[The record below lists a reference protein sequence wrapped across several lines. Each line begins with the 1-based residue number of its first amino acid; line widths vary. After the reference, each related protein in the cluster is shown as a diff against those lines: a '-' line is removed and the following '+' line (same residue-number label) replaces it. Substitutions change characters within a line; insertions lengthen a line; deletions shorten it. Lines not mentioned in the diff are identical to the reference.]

1 MGTHLHA
8 CVKTTKGPGRPKQF
22 DRENALDK
30 ALVLFWRHGY
40 EATSMSDLVA
50 ATGAKAP
57 TLYTEFGNKEGLF
70 RAAAERYSALFA
82 ERGKKLLADAA
93 RPVAGVLWDYLRDA
107 AAMFTDAALPS
118 GCFLICTSAA
128 LSSSS
133 NDVAL
138 MLRARH
144 HRQEDMLLAFLRQRQ
159 AAGELPRELDAAG
172 LAKNLVCALHGMSV
186 QAREG
191 ASREDLNAIAA
202 TWMAGWPALAM
213 PKRPPDLAADMMGK
227 EIKA

>member
-1 MGTHLHA
+1 MDTHLTA
-8 CVKTTKGPGRPKQF
+8 CVKTAKGPGRPKQF
-22 DRENALDK
+22 SRECALDK
-30 ALVLFWRHGY
+30 ALELFWRHGY

-57 TLYTEFGNKEGLF
+57 TLYSAFGNKEGLF
-70 RAAAERYSALFA
+70 RAAAERYIALYA
-82 ERGKKLLADAA
+82 ERGKNLLADAG
-93 RPVAGVLWDYLRDA
+93 RPLDEVLRDYLRDA
-107 AAMFTDAALPS
+107 AAMFTNETLPP

-133 NDVAL
+133 HNVAL

-144 HRQEDMLLAFLRQRQ
+144 HRQEDMLLAFFRQRQ
-159 AAGELPRELDAAG
+159 TTGELAADIDAAG

-191 ASREDLNAIAA
+191 ASRDDLHAIAA
-202 TWMAGWPALAM
+202 TWMAVWPALTV
-213 PKRPPDLAADMMGK
+213 PKPDAGMRGK
-227 EIKA
+227 ESKA

>member
-1 MGTHLHA
+1 MDTHPPA
-8 CVKTTKGPGRPKQF
+8 CVKTTKGPGRPKLF

-70 RAAAERYSALFA
+70 RAAAERYIELFA
-82 ERGKKLLADAA
+82 ERGKNLLADTA

-107 AAMFTDAALPS
+107 AAMFTDDALPA

-144 HRQEDMLLAFLRQRQ
+144 HRQEDLLLAFFRQRQ
-159 AAGELPRELDAAG
+159 AMGELPGDMDAAG

-191 ASREDLNAIAA
+191 ASRDDLHAIAA
-202 TWMAGWPALAM
+202 TWMTVWPALAL
-213 PKRPPDLAADMMGK
+213 PKGPTA
-227 EIKA
+227 

>member
-1 MGTHLHA
+1 MDTHLTA
-8 CVKTTKGPGRPKQF
+8 CVKTIKGPGRPKQF
-22 DRENALDK
+22 DREHALDK

-40 EATSMSDLVA
+40 EATTMSDLVA

-57 TLYTEFGNKEGLF
+57 TLYSEFGNKEGLF
-70 RAAAERYSALFA
+70 RAAAEHYIALFA
-82 ERGKKLLADAA
+82 ERSKALLADET
-93 RPVAGVLWDYLRDA
+93 RPLSDVLWDYLRDA
-107 AAMFTDAALPS
+107 AAMFTDEALPS

-128 LSSSS
+128 LSTAS

-144 HRQEDMLLAFLRQRQ
+144 HRQEDMLLAFFRQRQ
-159 AAGELPRELDAAG
+159 ATGELAGEIDAAG

-191 ASREDLNAIAA
+191 AGRDDLHAIAA
-202 TWMAGWPALAM
+202 TWMAVWPALALPRRI
-213 PKRPPDLAADMMGK
+213 PKLEAGMMGK
-227 EIKA
+227 ESKA